1 MMRFAREG
9 IPFLLIGAA
18 TAAVF
23 WAAVEFGP
31 WQSRAP
37 RLALIGLTLLALGST
52 LFTAYFFRDP
62 DRSVPTD
69 PSLVVSPADG
79 KVLSVEEVG
88 ETSFMEGPCRRVTIF
103 LNVFDVHVQRIPV
116 SGTVRH
122 YEYRPGKYLVAWE
135 PKASELNEQASI
147 GIETPAG
154 PVLVRQI
161 AGLVARR
168 IVTRPREGDEVE
180 RGARYGLIRFG
191 SRVDLFLP
199 LEWEISVE
207 PGDKVAAGS
216 SIVGRIPAQAAPD
229 NAAERD

>member
-1 MMRFAREG
+1 MRFAREG
-9 IPFLLIGAA
+9 LPFLLVGA
-18 TAAVF
+18 TAVAVF
-23 WAAVEFGP
+23 WAALAFGP

-37 RLALIGLTLLALGST
+37 RLALGGLTVLALGFT

-62 DRSVPTD
+62 DRTLPTD
-69 PSLVVSPADG
+69 PGLVVSPADG
-79 KVLSVEEVG
+79 KVLSVEEVT

-103 LNVFDVHVQRIPV
+103 LNVFNVHVQRVPV

-147 GIETPAG
+147 GIETAAG

-168 IVTRPREGDEVE
+168 IVTRPREGDRVE
-180 RGARYGLIRFG
+180 QGERYGLIRFG

-199 LEWEISVE
+199 LDWEVTVE
-207 PGDKVAAGS
+207 PGDKVAGGS
-216 SIVGRIPAQAAPD
+216 SVVGRMPAQPGPD
-229 NAAERD
+229 NPAERE

>member
-1 MMRFAREG
+1 MRFAREG
-9 IPFLLIGAA
+9 LPFLIMGAA
-18 TAAVF
+18 AAAVF
-23 WAAVEFGP
+23 WAALEFGP

-37 RLALIGLTLLALGST
+37 RLALGGLALLAIGFT
-52 LFTAYFFRDP
+52 LFSAYFFRDP
-62 DRSVPTD
+62 DRAVPTD
-69 PSLVVSPADG
+69 RSLVVSPADG
-79 KVLSVEEVG
+79 KVLSVEEVT
-88 ETSFMEGPCRRVTIF
+88 ETSFMDGPCLRVTIF
-103 LNVFDVHVQRIPV
+103 LNVVNVHVQRVPV

-168 IVTRPREGDEVE
+168 IVTRPREGDPVE
-180 RGARYGLIRFG
+180 RGERYGLIRFG

-199 LEWEISVE
+199 LDWEITVE

-216 SIVGRIPAQAAPD
+216 SVVGRVPPQATPD

>member
-1 MMRFAREG
+1 MRFAREG
-9 IPFLLIGAA
+9 LPFLLVGATA
-18 TAAVF
+18 AAVF
-23 WAAVEFGP
+23 WAALAFGP

-37 RLALIGLTLLALGST
+37 RLALSGLTVLALGFT

-62 DRSVPTD
+62 DRIVPTD
-69 PSLVVSPADG
+69 PGLVVSPADG
-79 KVLSVEEVG
+79 KVLSVEEVT

-103 LNVFDVHVQRIPV
+103 LNVFNVHVQRVPV

-147 GIETPAG
+147 GIETAAG

-168 IVTRPREGDEVE
+168 IVTRPREGDPVE
-180 RGARYGLIRFG
+180 RGERYGLIRFG

-199 LEWEISVE
+199 LDWEVTVE
-207 PGDKVAAGS
+207 PGDKVAGGS
-216 SIVGRIPAQAAPD
+216 SVVGRMPAREGPD
-229 NAAERD
+229 NPVERE